1 MSAYIRV
8 MLDYI
13 FGMKNFRNEVVWAY
27 GGGCSSRDNFARK
40 HDIILRYSKSKSL
53 CFNLDAI
60 SRKNPEASRYK
71 YKDEKGRYR
80 WHVES
85 KKDYKIYLKPMNER
99 DVWEIGYIKGNYP
112 ENLGYPTQKPEAL
125 LERIIK
131 VSS

>member
-1 MSAYIRV
+1 

-13 FGMKNFRNEVVWAY
+13 FGPKNFRNEIVWSY
-27 GGGCSSRDNFARK
+27 GGGYSSFSNFARK
-40 HDIILRYSKSKSL
+40 HDTVFRYSRSGEFT
-53 CFNLDAI
+53 FNLKEI
-60 SRKNPEASRYK
+60 GRENPEASRYK
-71 YKDEKGRYR
+71 YEDEYGKYR

-125 LERIIK
+125 LGRIIK
-131 VSS
+131 ASS